1 MRLNEVVIVGA
12 KRSAIGS
19 FGGSLK
25 SLSAVDL
32 GEKVL
37 KGVLDSIKLDS
48 RLVEEVILGH
58 VLQAGC
64 GQSSARQVSLRSDIP
79 KSSTA
84 YSINK
89 VCGSG
94 LKAVELGYQSLA
106 LGDSEVVVA
115 GGIESMSNAPFLSM
129 DMRQGK
135 RLGDSIL
142 LDSILKDGLVC
153 GNCDTHMG
161 VLIEEVCA
169 TYNISR
175 DELDGFS
182 ASSHAKA
189 LRAIRAN
196 RFVDEIVPIKIQNK
210 KEEIVFDADEFV
222 KDTNKDVL
230 AKLKPAFKKDGFITA
245 GNSSGIN
252 DGAAM
257 LVLMSASKAKKLGL
271 KPMAKIKSFG
281 KAGVHPK
288 DYGLGPVEAIKT
300 ALKKASLTLK
310 DIDLIEA
317 NEAFAAQ
324 TIAVDRELNFNHDIL
339 NVNGGAIALGHP
351 IGASG
356 ARILVSLL
364 YEMEKRDS
372 KYGLA
377 ALCIGGGQGIA
388 CVVEREK

>member
-1 MRLNEVVIVGA
+1 MQANEVVIVGA

-32 GEKVL
+32 GECVL
-37 KGVLDSIKLDS
+37 KGLLDSINLDS
-48 RLVEEVILGH
+48 KLVEELILGH

-64 GQSSARQVSLRSDIP
+64 GQSSARQVLLRSEIP
-79 KSSTA
+79 QTSGA
-84 YSINK
+84 FSINK

-94 LKAVELGYQSLA
+94 LKAVELGFQSIA
-106 LGDSEVVVA
+106 LGDSEVVIA

-129 DMRQGK
+129 DTRYGA
-135 RLGDSIL
+135 RLGDVKL

-153 GNCDTHMG
+153 GSCNSHMG
-161 VLIEEVCA
+161 ELIEEACK

-182 ASSHAKA
+182 AASQTK
-189 LRAIRAN
+189 AIRAIKSG
-196 RFVDEIVPIKIQNK
+196 RFVDEIVPIKIKNK
-210 KEEIVFDADEFV
+210 KEEVVFQVDEFA
-222 KDTNKDVL
+222 KDTNKDL
-230 AKLKPAFKKDGFITA
+230 LLRLKPAFKKDGLITA
-245 GNSSGIN
+245 GNASGIN

-257 LVLMSASKAKKLGL
+257 LALMSGTKAKKLGL

-288 DYGLGPVEAIKT
+288 DYGLGPVEAVKN
-300 ALKKASLTLK
+300 ALKKANLNLK

-324 TIAVDRELNFNHDIL
+324 TISVDRELGFNHDIL

-356 ARILVSLL
+356 ARILVTLL

-372 KYGLA
+372 RYGLA
-377 ALCIGGGQGIA
+377 TLCIGGGQGIA
-388 CVVEREK
+388 CVVER